1 MKKILYLFLTV
12 SLIFSSCKKEED
24 EPVVIIPPA
33 TINYTI
39 SGDVWASQSVTVDG
53 QSVGG
58 VAVFLW
64 TNGDFG
70 IEAYDANGDMTNYE
84 GGPGI
89 GSYTTTSTTI
99 TTNSGS
105 GGATTFTVDNMTTAD
120 AMTWRMTDDDG
131 SWVVPLVRVGA
142 DPDALWK

>member
-58 VAVFLW
+58 IAIYLW

-70 IEAYDANGDMTNYE
+70 VEAYDAAGTMIDYS
-84 GGPGI
+84 GGPGM
-89 GSYTTTSTTI
+89 GSYTTTTTTV
-99 TTNSGS
+99 TTNNGEGDES
-105 GGATTFTVDNMTTAD
+105 TFTVDNMTSSEN
-120 AMTWRMTDDDG
+120 MTWRMTDSDG
-131 SWVVPLVRVGA
+131 SWVVALSRVGE
-142 DPDALWK
+142 DPDLLWK